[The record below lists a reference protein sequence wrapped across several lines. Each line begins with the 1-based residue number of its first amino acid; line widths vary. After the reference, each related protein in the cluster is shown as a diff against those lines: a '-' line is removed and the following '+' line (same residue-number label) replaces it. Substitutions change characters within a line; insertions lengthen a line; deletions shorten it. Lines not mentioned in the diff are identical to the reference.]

1 MKSNM
6 YHSLIDL
13 KVSLFAGF
21 FILFSFSNT
30 EIVMKIIVFLLT
42 VGYTIRRWY
51 LLEKNKKE

>member
-1 MKSNM
+1 M

-21 FILFSFSNT
+21 FILFSFSNA

>member
-1 MKSNM
+1 MHDYLPDVKA
-6 YHSLIDL
+6 LG
-13 KVSLFAGF
+13 V
-21 FILFSFSNT
+21 FICFWIISFSNC

>member
-1 MKSNM
+1 M

>member
-1 MKSNM
+1 MKNSM

-21 FILFSFSNT
+21 FILFSFSNA